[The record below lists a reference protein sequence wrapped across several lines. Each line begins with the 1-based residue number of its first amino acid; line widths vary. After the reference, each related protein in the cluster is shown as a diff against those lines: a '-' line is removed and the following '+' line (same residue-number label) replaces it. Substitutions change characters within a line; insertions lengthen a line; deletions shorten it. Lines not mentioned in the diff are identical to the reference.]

1 MAEPD
6 APKAAS
12 EQQNQNG
19 AKGESNAAVRGQSN
33 SQHNNHHQ
41 AHSIVTVGN
50 FEIGQTIGRGT
61 FGKVKLG
68 IHKITNEKVAV
79 KVLDKDKLID
89 SADKKRLQRE
99 ISILRK
105 IRHPNIIQLYEII
118 ETPRQLYLFM
128 EYAPNG
134 ELFDYI
140 VKRTRLSERQ
150 ASKFL
155 QQIINGIEYMSKIG
169 VVHRDLKPENLL
181 LDHNYNIKIVDF
193 GLSNT
198 YKDNEKLKTAC
209 GSPCYAAPEM
219 VAGKPYNGLQT
230 DIWSSGVILYAMLC
244 GYLPFEDQN
253 TSVLYKKIM
262 NQDPVLPSFLSS
274 NSKGILSGILTK
286 DPEKR
291 YNIQDIRLHPFC
303 KEREPILQG
312 IIVGVHEIPVDQNIL
327 KQLEKYQINV
337 EQAEDMV
344 KRNKHNNITSVYNLL
359 LLKFIREGGKSN
371 ADLQLMKKAR
381 SDNLNV
387 LKQQNTTHLSS
398 QQQEQ
403 RQKPNQIANQ
413 IVTPILQ
420 TVSTAAPPSVA
431 ATQSNNT
438 QGQDNVTKFTIQH
451 NQLYQIFQNYDSLK
465 EKEDIKEF
473 SPAKNISYINPAPQA
488 KPREYSHQP
497 REAEQQQNKEK
508 HPNKYHSASPTREHH
523 IEENQNQQ
531 KQKTVELGIK
541 DNMVPEFVDITH
553 IQKASQADQ
562 KLASLLDNTQKQNLP
577 RLGNQGNT
585 NIYLNPL
592 QKRIPID
599 KLKQTSYMLQSSY
612 QKKQNNFVDANYIS
626 NTQGS
631 VPSQSKKQSIAKV
644 NYLNNSSMFEDPKD
658 SQKYKVNSSFQYANA
673 SKYSVGDE
681 EDKLIMVNSVQTNS
695 NYNKS
700 GLYQNSKKTVQDS
713 ALNTTQDSPKN
724 KQSQNAN
731 NLSMLLQRNY
741 QFPIN
746 VGNKNVVN
754 SNNNSQNN
762 FSKTRYLSVQRQQQI
777 SKPQNAT
784 PTLEE
789 KKNFRISSYSIH
801 MRGNSTQYNTRNS
814 NDNVLNLSLNQAAT
828 QNQSKRASINSI
840 KQQQPIPLQEKLINI
855 NLNFQ
860 GTNNTNT
867 KRLRKKII
875 SMHDT
880 SYNPTKQNSFNAG
893 KMNKENS
900 VASNSGSKQEI
911 RIFNNMEFLSYGSV
925 NNNLNNHSLELE
937 IENNQKNLQQNYQTC
952 NGTRGNKID
961 VNNSLVLPKGIP
973 RVHTD
978 ENDKNNQNKNGNNQN
993 KINAIQ
999 INNSNNSNAISQ
1011 RSKKTDQSK
1020 SENIKLNKILP
1031 FSIQTNQIANNS
1043 MVAGNINN
1051 LQIQQNLNQNS
1062 QGGGSSQSSGR
1073 VPSYKFRK
1081 VKPNQYED
1089 QFNLTASNEV
1099 ND

>member
-6 APKAAS
+6 VPKAAS

-19 AKGESNAAVRGQSN
+19 TKGDSNPAVRGQSN
-33 SQHNNHHQ
+33 SQHNNHHS

-274 NSKGILSGILTK
+274 SSKGILSGILTK

-291 YNIQDIRLHPFC
+291 YTIQDIRLHPFC

-312 IIVGVHEIPVDQNIL
+312 IIVGVHEIPVDQSIL
-327 KQLEKYQINV
+327 KQLEKYQMNV

-381 SDNLNV
+381 SDNLSV

-403 RQKPNQIANQ
+403 RQKSNQIANQ

-438 QGQDNVTKFTIQH
+438 QGQDN
-451 NQLYQIFQNYDSLK
+451 

-508 HPNKYHSASPTREHH
+508 HPNKYHSASPTRENH
-523 IEENQNQQ
+523 IEENQNHH
-531 KQKTVELGIK
+531 KQKTVELGTK
-541 DNMVPEFVDITH
+541 DNLVPEFVDITH
-553 IQKASQADQ
+553 IQKTSQAEQ
-562 KLASLLDNTQKQNLP
+562 KLGNLLDNTQKQNLP
-577 RLGNQGNT
+577 RLSNQGNT
-585 NIYLNPL
+585 NIYPNPQ

-612 QKKQNNFVDANYIS
+612 QKKQNNFVDAHYIS

-631 VPSQSKKQSIAKV
+631 VSQSKKQSIAKV
-644 NYLNNSSMFEDPKD
+644 NYLNNSSMFDDAKD
-658 SQKYKVNSSFQYANA
+658 SQKYKVNSSFQYVNA

-724 KQSQNAN
+724 KQSQNAH
-731 NLSMLLQRNY
+731 NLSMLLQKNY
-741 QFPIN
+741 QFHLN
-746 VGNKNVVN
+746 VGNKNINN

-762 FSKTRYLSVQRQQQI
+762 FSKTRYLSVQRQQQV

-814 NDNVLNLSLNQAAT
+814 NDNVLDLSLNQAAT
-828 QNQSKRASINSI
+828 QNQSKRASFNSI

-925 NNNLNNHSLELE
+925 NNNINNHSLELE
-937 IENNQKNLQQNYQTC
+937 IENNQKNVQQNYQTY

-961 VNNSLVLPKGIP
+961 GNNSLVLPKGIP

-978 ENDKNNQNKNGNNQN
+978 ENDKNNQNKTGNNQN

-999 INNSNNSNAISQ
+999 INNSNAISQ

-1043 MVAGNINN
+1043 MIGGNLNN
-1051 LQIQQNLNQNS
+1051 LQIQQNANLNA
-1062 QGGGSSQSSGR
+1062 QGGSSSQSSGR

-1081 VKPNQYED
+1081 VKQNQYED

>member
-1 MAEPD
+1 
-6 APKAAS
+6 
-12 EQQNQNG
+12 
-19 AKGESNAAVRGQSN
+19 
-33 SQHNNHHQ
+33 
-41 AHSIVTVGN
+41 
-50 FEIGQTIGRGT
+50 
-61 FGKVKLG
+61 
-68 IHKITNEKVAV
+68 
-79 KVLDKDKLID
+79 
-89 SADKKRLQRE
+89 
-99 ISILRK
+99 
-105 IRHPNIIQLYEII
+105 
-118 ETPRQLYLFM
+118 
-128 EYAPNG
+128 
-134 ELFDYI
+134 
-140 VKRTRLSERQ
+140 
-150 ASKFL
+150 
-155 QQIINGIEYMSKIG
+155 
-169 VVHRDLKPENLL
+169 
-181 LDHNYNIKIVDF
+181 
-193 GLSNT
+193 
-198 YKDNEKLKTAC
+198 
-209 GSPCYAAPEM
+209 
-219 VAGKPYNGLQT
+219 
-230 DIWSSGVILYAMLC
+230 MLC

-262 NQDPVLPSFLSS
+262 NQDPALPSFLSQS
-274 NSKGILSGILTK
+274 SKGILTGILTK

-291 YNIQDIRLHPFC
+291 YTIQDIRLHPFC

-327 KQLEKYQINV
+327 KQLEKYQISV

-371 ADLQLMKKAR
+371 ADLQLMKKTR

-403 RQKPNQIANQ
+403 RQKSNQAANQ

-473 SPAKNISYINPAPQA
+473 SPVKNISYINPAPQA

-508 HPNKYHSASPTREHH
+508 HSNKYHSASPTRENH
-523 IEENQNQQ
+523 IDENQNQH
-531 KQKTVELGIK
+531 KQKTVDLGAK
-541 DNMVPEFVDITH
+541 DNLVPEFVDITH
-553 IQKASQADQ
+553 IQKASQAEQ
-562 KLASLLDNTQKQNLP
+562 KLVNLLDNTQKQNLP
-577 RLGNQGNT
+577 RLSNQGNT
-585 NIYLNPL
+585 NIYPNPL

-631 VPSQSKKQSIAKV
+631 VPSQSKKQSVAKV
-644 NYLNNSSMFEDPKD
+644 NYLNNSSMFEDTKD
-658 SQKYKVNSSFQYANA
+658 SQKYKVNSSFQYVNA

-731 NLSMLLQRNY
+731 NLSMLLQKNY

-746 VGNKNVVN
+746 VGNKNINN

-840 KQQQPIPLQEKLINI
+840 RQPIPLQEKLINI

-860 GTNNTNT
+860 GTNNTNNT

-880 SYNPTKQNSFNAG
+880 SYNPSKQNSFNAG

-900 VASNSGSKQEI
+900 VTSNSGSKQEI

-925 NNNLNNHSLELE
+925 NNNINNHSLELE
-937 IENNQKNLQQNYQTC
+937 VENNQKNLQQNYQTC

-978 ENDKNNQNKNGNNQN
+978 ENDKNNQNKTVNSQN
-993 KINAIQ
+993 KNNAIQ
-999 INNSNNSNAISQ
+999 INNNNNSNAVSQ

-1051 LQIQQNLNQNS
+1051 LQIQQNINLNA